1 MKPLKPTRDEHLLT
15 PQRRHRSEAWPT
27 DSWRVLRIQSEFV
40 KGFDSLGDLGDAVT
54 IFGSA
59 RTKPGQPEYES
70 AVETARLLGEAGF
83 AIITG
88 GGPGVME
95 AGNKGA
101 HEAKVESIGLN
112 IELPFEQHLNP
123 YCTESIDF
131 HYFFVR
137 KTMLVRYAQA
147 FVIYPGG
154 FGTLDELMESLTLI
168 QTGKIHNFPVVL
180 VGTAFW
186 GGLLSW
192 LRTTVLEGGKISPE
206 DLDLL
211 HVTDSPEE
219 VRDIIVK
226 ALRGDSDQAAIE
238 EKVRQEM
245 AKAYA
250 PYPFT

>member
-1 MKPLKPTRDEHLLT
+1 MKTFKPTRDEHLLT
-15 PQRRHRSEAWPT
+15 PQRRHRGEAWPT

-40 KGFDSLGDLGDAVT
+40 KGFDALGDLGDAVT

-59 RTKPGQPEYES
+59 RTKPGDEEYES
-70 AVETARLLGEAGF
+70 AVTTARLLGEAGF
-83 AIITG
+83 SIITG
-88 GGPGVME
+88 GGPGIME

-101 HEAKVESIGLN
+101 SEAAVQSIGLN
-112 IELPFEQHLNP
+112 IELPFEQHINP

-168 QTGKIHNFPVVL
+168 QTGKIHNFPLVL

-186 GGLLSW
+186 GGLLDW
-192 LRTTVLEGGKISPE
+192 LRKSVLHAGKISPE
-206 DLDLL
+206 DLNLIR
-211 HVTDSPEE
+211 VTDSPEE
-219 VRDIIVK
+219 VRDIIVT
-226 ALRGDSDQAAIE
+226 ALRGDSDQTDRE
-238 EKVRQEM
+238 EKARQET
-245 AKAYA
+245 AKVYA

>member
-1 MKPLKPTRDEHLLT
+1 MKPNKPTRDEHLLT
-15 PQRRHRSEAWPT
+15 PQRRHRGEAWPT

-40 KGFDSLGDLGDAVT
+40 KGFDALGDLGDAVT

-70 AVETARLLGEAGF
+70 TVETARLLGEAGF

-88 GGPGVME
+88 GGPGIME

-101 HEAKVESIGLN
+101 HEAGVESIGLN

-186 GGLLSW
+186 GGLLDW
-192 LRTTVLEGGKISPE
+192 LRNCVLPSGKISPD
-206 DLDLL
+206 DLALL

-219 VRDIIVK
+219 VRDIIVQ
-226 ALRGDSDQAAIE
+226 ALRGDSDQVERE
-238 EKVRQEM
+238 EKVRQEI
-245 AKAYA
+245 AKVYA
-250 PYPFT
+250 PDPFS

>member
-1 MKPLKPTRDEHLLT
+1 MTTNKPTRDEHLLT
-15 PQRRHRSEAWPT
+15 PQRRHRGEVWPT

-40 KGFDSLGDLGDAVT
+40 QGFDALGELGNAVT

-59 RTKPGQPEYES
+59 RTKPDNGEYES

-88 GGPGVME
+88 GGPGIME

-101 HEAKVESIGLN
+101 SEAEVESIGLN
-112 IELPFEQHLNP
+112 IELPFEQHINP
-123 YCTESIDF
+123 YCTKSIDF

-154 FGTLDELMESLTLI
+154 FGTLDELMEALTLI

-186 GGLLSW
+186 GGLLDW
-192 LRTTVLEGGKISPE
+192 LRQAVLAAGKISPE
-206 DLDLL
+206 DMNLIR
-211 HVTDSPEE
+211 VTDSPEE

-226 ALRGDSDQAAIE
+226 ALRGDSDQEARE
-238 EKVRQEM
+238 EKARQAT
-245 AKAYA
+245 AKVYA
-250 PYPFT
+250 PYPFS